1 MLSLA
6 QLLLMPN
13 IMGVDMVAT
22 AVDMVA
28 IAVDMVAMDVDTE
41 RGLLMPSLPL
51 LRSQLLMPMLMHTMD
66 MEAMDSDTAMSW
78 ILDMQD
84 MGMDMD
90 MDMDTERGLLMP
102 SLAMDMDMPE
112 DMDMAEDMD
121 MDTMDKWMIIL
132 RVLDTVTILVKL

>member
-28 IAVDMVAMDVDTE
+28 IAVDMVAMDV
-41 RGLLMPSLPL
+41 
-51 LRSQLLMPMLMHTMD
+51 
-66 MEAMDSDTAMSW
+66 
-78 ILDMQD
+78 
-84 MGMDMD
+84 
-90 MDMDTERGLLMP
+90 DTERGLLMP